1 MSSVKQDTL
10 VDNNQGYKKV
20 LEKYSKATLTSFQSS

>member
-10 VDNNQGYKKV
+10 LDNNKGYKKV
-20 LEKYSKATLTSFQSS
+20 LEKYSKATLTHFQFS